1 MNLAEKEYADSI
13 LSRDAKK
20 LSAFSEKYGVENI
33 FENNAWSNVV
43 YYADGYCSYLSRKK

>member
-1 MNLAEKEYADSI
+1 MKESRIVNDSYHNCMNLAEKEYADSI

-33 FENNAWSNVV
+33 F
-43 YYADGYCSYLSRKK
+43 